1 MQANR
6 LSDSTTVSVRSVDR
20 SQMQPNRISQASSQ
34 LTPPSATPSNS
45 TVDTEPLFAQI
56 QTNLQSLHKALRA
69 AKSSAEIDPPLLL
82 SPLKTLLLT
91 CRTVS
96 ETATP
101 IDSTLLTLTEDAKH
115 RLSDSLVALMST
127 TKSFSLKEQGV
138 TPLDVDRHLQSVAA
152 CVESLHLVVTTPPA
166 LADPLFVEN
175 IKDFIHVKTDASIE
189 AVQGLLAVLR
199 TVTPGNAG
207 GVLSAGVVPR
217 LLAIS
222 EGVDEL
228 LGGVFGVVSRAEVFG
243 VERGVLER
251 CLEEL
256 DRAKAGLEDVGGE
269 LAAGWVSGGGEAEVR
284 VVKRNVGTAA
294 YAVVRGM
301 KEFCDLFG
309 V

>member
-1 MQANR
+1 MSKMWSSEALRPEIARLEAANKELESKLAANNASYLALQEQQKSLEAMAQQNTVLLQQKTVENSKLFKELKVWQGKHDVLAKENEILKQQRDIFKNPPPLSTGTTPSSTPFPGEEPAASVQQRKERYSSLGSNQMQANR

-20 SQMQPNRISQASSQ
+20 SQMHPNRISQASSQ

-166 LADPLFVEN
+166 LADPLF
-175 IKDFIHVKTDASIE
+175 
-189 AVQGLLAVLR
+189 
-199 TVTPGNAG
+199 
-207 GVLSAGVVPR
+207 
-217 LLAIS
+217 
-222 EGVDEL
+222 
-228 LGGVFGVVSRAEVFG
+228 
-243 VERGVLER
+243 
-251 CLEEL
+251 
-256 DRAKAGLEDVGGE
+256 
-269 LAAGWVSGGGEAEVR
+269 
-284 VVKRNVGTAA
+284 
-294 YAVVRGM
+294 
-301 KEFCDLFG
+301 
-309 V
+309 